1 MTLWQW
7 GDDIIA
13 YIVILFLAN
22 TILAQEPVSGGVC
35 IMDDS
40 VEESLTH

>member
-22 TILAQEPVSGGVC
+22 TTLAQEWSQF
-35 IMDDS
+35 
-40 VEESLTH
+40 